1 MAARRQLARRRKAL
15 GYSQESLAEALRA
28 DRATVG
34 RWERGETDPH
44 PYLRPRLAEALRVS
58 VTELD
63 VLLSAEDGSRAESP
77 EATIPPETPKTRP
90 EEGDTDEMIR
100 RDFLSLMSLT
110 GALISLPT
118 SDVGYRA
125 DEAPVDAQAATP
137 HLWQV
142 YGLAKAKRSVYPLVR
157 DHLSDLAYTLGRPHP
172 EFRHRAIC
180 AEAADLYQLAGE
192 IYFDGNRYTQAA
204 ECYALA
210 ASASKEARNADLW
223 AAALTRH
230 AFIGI
235 CERRFRQ
242 TKPLLDAAG
251 LLACKGDSQLS
262 TRYWVAAVQAQVH
275 AGLGD
280 LDACNRAL
288 ETAREVH
295 HLNAPCPGGWLRFD
309 GSRLDE
315 ERGSCYVTLGRLDLA
330 ETALNDALSRKLTM
344 RRRGSVLTDLAE
356 IGARRRDVDCL
367 LSYGTAA
374 VELAERTS
382 SGYIGRKLEGLRGHL
397 APFLTDKRV
406 FGFDERISSLSAA

>member
-1 MAARRQLARRRKAL
+1 
-15 GYSQESLAEALRA
+15 
-28 DRATVG
+28 
-34 RWERGETDPH
+34 
-44 PYLRPRLAEALRVS
+44 
-58 VTELD
+58 
-63 VLLSAEDGSRAESP
+63 
-77 EATIPPETPKTRP
+77 
-90 EEGDTDEMIR
+90 MIR

-251 LLACKGDSQLS
+251 LLACKETASCPPVTGWRRFRRRS
-262 TRYWVAAVQAQVH
+262 TPVSATWTRATAHWKPPGRYTTSTHLALVAGYGSTAPAWTRNAAVA
-275 AGLGD
+275 
-280 LDACNRAL
+280 
-288 ETAREVH
+288 T
-295 HLNAPCPGGWLRFD
+295 
-309 GSRLDE
+309 
-315 ERGSCYVTLGRLDLA
+315 
-330 ETALNDALSRKLTM
+330 
-344 RRRGSVLTDLAE
+344 
-356 IGARRRDVDCL
+356 
-367 LSYGTAA
+367 
-374 VELAERTS
+374 
-382 SGYIGRKLEGLRGHL
+382 
-397 APFLTDKRV
+397 
-406 FGFDERISSLSAA
+406 